1 MSQDINNIIDNL
13 NAEWAQDLAA
23 AKRKVAIFV
32 EEIRVLKARV
42 EQLEQENAELK
53 AKIEEKGEGVS
64 NEYPSNKH

>member
-1 MSQDINNIIDNL
+1 MSQDINNIINNL
-13 NAEWAQDLAA
+13 NAEWAQDLAT

-53 AKIEEKGEGVS
+53 AKIEEKGEWD
-64 NEYPSNKH
+64 K